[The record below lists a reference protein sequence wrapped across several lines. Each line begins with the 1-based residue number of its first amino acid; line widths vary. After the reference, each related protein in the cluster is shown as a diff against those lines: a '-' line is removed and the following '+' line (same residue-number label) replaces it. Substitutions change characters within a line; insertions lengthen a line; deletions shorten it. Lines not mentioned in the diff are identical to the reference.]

1 MGGTN
6 SKVQPQKKEV
16 ITIEQSEVLKS
27 YKKWLVEWS
36 SMSKGEIIYDSNTD
50 SKLAKEFYS
59 ITFNKPNLYFITID
73 EMGNSFG
80 AYFAKPV
87 DKMDSWIYDEKNFIF
102 VLNSNNRFSE
112 PIKWNAKV
120 GEQGGIRFYD
130 KDINK
135 LFEVGN
141 GEFWGGM
148 RFGYYSIAD
157 INVKNSFFYNIS
169 FRYDGI
175 NNTDLNGRNGPNN
188 PFSVDRIIVLQML
201 N

>member
-148 RFGYYSIAD
+148 RFGMME
-157 INVKNSFFYNIS
+157 
-169 FRYDGI
+169 
-175 NNTDLNGRNGPNN
+175 L
-188 PFSVDRIIVLQML
+188 IILI
-201 N
+201 